1 MDKIR
6 IKEVSIMAKKIR
18 ISILVDEDDWRKF
31 KSKSKEEGLTAST
44 VLRLLIKSYLGEEI
58 KLGLKA

>member
-6 IKEVSIMAKKIR
+6 KPEVFLVKKIR
-18 ISILVDEDDWRKF
+18 ISILVDEDDWKRF

-44 VLRLLIKSYLGEEI
+44 VLRLLIKSYLGDEI

>member
-1 MDKIR
+1 
-6 IKEVSIMAKKIR
+6 MARKIR

-31 KSKSKEEGLTAST
+31 KAKSKEEGFTAST